1 MGLKPG
7 IDTICVT
14 NTSGQIQHHSQD
26 WYLLTA
32 LEQMLSHAGS
42 GDFAGNHADCP
53 KRWAGH

>member
-7 IDTICVT
+7 IDTICV

-42 GDFAGNHADCP
+42 GDFAGKHADCP
-53 KRWAGH
+53 KRWAGN